1 MRPMSIIRTTHTAVV
16 RTLQAQDSWTRQCT
30 MGTQFLVPSGW
41 LRSDNPENGQL
52 TGKGE
57 ATNGRADSEF

>member
-1 MRPMSIIRTTHTAVV
+1 MSILRTTHIAVIC
-16 RTLQAQDSWTRQCT
+16 TLQAQDSWTRKFT
-30 MGTQFLVPSGW
+30 MGTQSLVLSGW
-41 LRSDNPENGQL
+41 LRSDKNPENEQL

>member
-1 MRPMSIIRTTHTAVV
+1 MSILRTTHTAVV
-16 RTLQAQDSWTRQCT
+16 CTLQAQDSWTRQCT
-30 MGTQFLVPSGW
+30 MGTQSLVSSGW
-41 LRSDNPENGQL
+41 LRSDKNPENGQL